1 MVVLD
6 TILLLVCAFMMIK
19 SWGQYQAFANT
30 ERIQKI
36 KQKMQENQFKM
47 MNIDPEENES
57 MEDLMGRVAKQMQEM
72 TEDVAVKQNTK
83 DMMILNA
90 NRSRAIAFSV
100 LFTTFALSTAFQW
113 LQVNGLI
120 QIAVSLVGFF
130 VTALSLIK
138 SRNLLQMSQKL

>member
-19 SWGQYQAFANT
+19 SWGQYQSFANT
-30 ERIQKI
+30 ERVQKLN
-36 KQKMQENQFKM
+36 KKMQANQFKM
-47 MNIDPEENES
+47 MNIDPEANES
-57 MEDLMGRVAKQMQEM
+57 MEDLMARVAKQMQEM
-72 TEDVAVKQNTK
+72 TQDVAAKQNTK

-120 QIAVSLVGFF
+120 QIGISLIGFF